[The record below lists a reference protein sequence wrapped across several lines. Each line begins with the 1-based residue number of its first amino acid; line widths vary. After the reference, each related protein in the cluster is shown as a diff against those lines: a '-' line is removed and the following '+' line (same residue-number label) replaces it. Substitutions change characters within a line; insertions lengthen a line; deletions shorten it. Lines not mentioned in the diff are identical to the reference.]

1 MMAVVWLGLMV
12 LFLLLEAGTVA
23 LVSLWF
29 AAGAL
34 AAILVSLLGGNL
46 VIQSLVFLVV
56 SCALLALAR
65 PVLRKYYTPRITR
78 TNVDSLPGSLGL
90 VTADIDNVVGAG
102 EVKLGAMTWTA
113 RSTDGSPIP
122 AGTQVRVDRI
132 EGVKA
137 FVSPLRV
144 GAGMEYGKKSQ
155 EVKKYVD
162 FGNCYCSGAVHSDR
176 GHFRGA
182 AVPGVCHR
190 APGRVP

>member
-1 MMAVVWLGLMV
+1 MMAVIWLGLMV
-12 LFLLLEAGTVA
+12 LFLLIEAGTVA

-34 AAILVSLLGGNL
+34 AAILVSLLGGKL
-46 VIQSLVFLVV
+46 VIQSVVFLVV
-56 SCALLALAR
+56 SCVLLALAR

-102 EVKLGAMTWTA
+102 EVRLGAMTWTA

-144 GAGMEYGKKSQ
+144 GAGME
-155 EVKKYVD
+155 
-162 FGNCYCSGAVHSDR
+162 
-176 GHFRGA
+176 
-182 AVPGVCHR
+182 
-190 APGRVP
+190 

>member
-1 MMAVVWLGLMV
+1 MMAVIWLGLMV
-12 LFLLLEAGTVA
+12 LFLLIEAGTVA

-34 AAILVSLLGGNL
+34 AAILVSLLGGKL
-46 VIQSLVFLVV
+46 VIQSVVFLVV
-56 SCALLALAR
+56 SCVLLALAR

-144 GAGMEYGKKSQ
+144 GAGMEK
-155 EVKKYVD
+155 
-162 FGNCYCSGAVHSDR
+162 
-176 GHFRGA
+176 
-182 AVPGVCHR
+182 
-190 APGRVP
+190 